1 MEHLIVAVSSDSD
14 ANLLFDRLNDSLQR
28 SDYGHHVEIIRRCR
42 SIELR
47 LLNSGHNNNGIS
59 WTMEVAQVIS
69 MFIVNHM
76 ESIFIRK
83 MLLNQ
88 HGSYEDH
95 ELNEIVEYCK
105 QLLIDTEATPGILDT
120 KQDRRIMIYNKLCMY
135 LKTNSLLE
143 VEGFVHFRLK
153 KYMSNLQDIVED
165 AFNEFLLNEQYQEFI
180 ALLKY
185 FVYFQD
191 AKIPEVHLIHRGNN
205 KFQLFDGNLQPLD
218 LSDAQ
223 DVIVETVDR
232 ELNYED
238 MVVSALISVSPKQI
252 HIHTREPDIQSIK
265 TIQQIFEDRTS
276 ICTCCKLCKPSLGE
290 WKAERLT

>member
-1 MEHLIVAVSSDSD
+1 
-14 ANLLFDRLNDSLQR
+14 
-28 SDYGHHVEIIRRCR
+28 
-42 SIELR
+42 
-47 LLNSGHNNNGIS
+47 
-59 WTMEVAQVIS
+59 MEVAQVIS

-88 HGSYEDH
+88 HDSYEDH